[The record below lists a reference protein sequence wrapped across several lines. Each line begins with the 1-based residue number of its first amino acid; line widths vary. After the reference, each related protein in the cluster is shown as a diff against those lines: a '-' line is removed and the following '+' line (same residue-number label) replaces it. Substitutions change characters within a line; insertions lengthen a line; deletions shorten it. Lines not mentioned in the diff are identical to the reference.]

1 MMDFERPDFQRMIDL
16 VRDGQIQVM
25 IVKELS
31 RFGRDYLEVGD
42 YLEHIFPFLGVRMIS
57 INDHCMEKN
66 VFAIIKRME
75 RDLYFFCV
83 SLGKMRY
90 KFLKIMFAFLVH
102 GNI

>member
-42 YLEHIFPFLGVRMIS
+42 YLEHIFQFLGVRM
-57 INDHCMEKN
+57 K
-66 VFAIIKRME
+66 

-90 KFLKIMFAFLVH
+90 KFLKIVFAFLVH